1 MTQSRKA
8 RRSLPSATAA
18 ACSSAATV
26 PCSCSASSRI
36 FVAFREAHHIGLK
49 EAKDVV
55 EQYMD
60 ANPQVKQRMA
70 AANAESARGFLGW
83 VVLVAALALAAYYFY
98 AGSR

>member
-1 MTQSRKA
+1 MNDIKD
-8 RRSLPSATAA
+8 LPAA
-18 ACSSAATV
+18 ALSALQQGSKIEAIKHV
-26 PCSCSASSRI
+26 
-36 FVAFREAHHIGLK
+36 REAHHIGLK

-83 VVLVAALALAAYYFY
+83 LVLAAALALAAYYFY